1 MKKVLFI
8 LFALLAFGAKAQ
20 FAGSG
25 QKVYSKAAGDSILV
39 PAGAIEILP
48 VIANAKGDTAISL
61 TWRALDV
68 RRVDTTAGCNT
79 YVVLFDKKG
88 GFVADFNQPI
98 PASVVNVWGV
108 DPWPI
113 DDYIFQKN
121 PRFKRVIKK

>member
-8 LFALLAFGAKAQ
+8 LFALLAFNAKAQ
-20 FAGSG
+20 FALNGP
-25 QKVYSKAAGDSILV
+25 KVYSKALGDSIVV

-48 VIANAKGDTAISL
+48 VIANAKGDTAVSL

-68 RRVDTTAGCNT
+68 RRIDTTAGCNT

-88 GFVADFNQPI
+88 GFVADFNQYI

-121 PRFKRVIKK
+121 PRFKRVLKK

>member
-25 QKVYSKAAGDSILV
+25 QKVYSKAVGDSIVV

-48 VIANAKGDTAISL
+48 VIASAKGDTAVSL
-61 TWRALDV
+61 TWNALNLK
-68 RRVDTTAGCNT
+68 RIDTTAGCVT
-79 YVVLFDKKG
+79 YVVLFDKRG
-88 GFVADFNQPI
+88 GFVADFNQNI
-98 PASVVNVWGV
+98 PASVVNVWGT
-108 DPWPI
+108 DPSPM

>member
-1 MKKVLFI
+1 MKKILFI
-8 LFALLAFGAKAQ
+8 LLALFAYSANAQ

-25 QKVYSKAAGDSILV
+25 KKVYSKAVGDSIVV

-48 VIANAKGDTAISL
+48 VIASAKGDTAVSL
-61 TWRALDV
+61 TWRALDIK
-68 RRVDTTAGCNT
+68 RVDTTSGCNT
-79 YVVLFDKKG
+79 YIVLFDAKG